1 MAPEVL
7 ADLNDYVHKSADIW
21 SLGAMIVELI
31 TGFPPFH
38 EVSPIKVCFGIL
50 EGSVDPIE
58 DHIPGISK
66 LLFSFLNCCFQIP
79 PDSRPSVT
87 ELLAH
92 PWLNQSSPSAT
103 PHLSSFIPHLPSHSH
118 STHSYSVCPSLP
130 LFPSPLSPSSFRLP
144 ASSSSFLL
152 PPSSFFLS
160 PSSFLLPPFSFL
172 LPPTSSFLILISL
185 SFPLPFLFFL
195 PFSPFFHP
203 SSPSSLPP

>member
-1 MAPEVL
+1 
-7 ADLNDYVHKSADIW
+7 
-21 SLGAMIVELI
+21 MIVELI

-130 LFPSPLSPSSFRLP
+130 LFPSPLSPSSF
-144 ASSSSFLL
+144 LL
-152 PPSSFFLS
+152 PPS
-160 PSSFLLPPFSFL
+160 LLPPFLPNCISSLFLYFSFL
-172 LPPTSSFLILISL
+172 C
-185 SFPLPFLFFL
+185 SFPPFL
-195 PFSPFFHP
+195 
-203 SSPSSLPP
+203 SLFARIMNEQGGGEGERGRREGAREGYIK